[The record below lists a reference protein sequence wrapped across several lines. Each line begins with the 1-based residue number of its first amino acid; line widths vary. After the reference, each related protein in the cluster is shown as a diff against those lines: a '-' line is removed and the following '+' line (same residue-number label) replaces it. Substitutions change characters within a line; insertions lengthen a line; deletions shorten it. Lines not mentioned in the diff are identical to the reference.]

1 MLNIRISPK
10 CDAGTV
16 QLLYAAWC
24 RARLC
29 EHASQSKDSNPYEGL
44 EACRKNVVRTNNSR
58 KLQYCKETRV

>member
-24 RARLC
+24 RA
-29 EHASQSKDSNPYEGL
+29 HQSKASNPCQSNPYAGL

-58 KLQYCKETRV
+58 KLQYCTAR